1 MTDRVM
7 LEEIREAHD
16 ALPDIIWR
24 TTLQRLGVVA
34 VAGFLAGRVP

>member
-1 MTDRVM
+1 MTDLVT
-7 LEEIREAHD
+7 LEETRQAHN

-34 VAGFLAGRVP
+34 AGRVP